1 LLRALDEARFGPART
16 LDLRTGLPTAAAAR
30 RRAEPWLRERQLARA
45 GRVLIITGRGHGSA
59 GGMGIVR
66 REIEVLLAGLRRSG
80 VVSSVHQHTP
90 GSFVVELAPISA
102 LFKVIPRTRRPVS
115 RPRVDAAGLAGLQP
129 DIRREL
135 RRLSELAL
143 AQLGVPASRAFV
155 EDEMLRQF
163 SILASGI
170 SPDEPDREG
179 RLRFMIKASQASLED
194 ES

>member
-1 LLRALDEARFGPART
+1 M
-16 LDLRTGLPTAAAAR
+16 
-30 RRAEPWLRERQLARA
+30 ARA
-45 GRVLIITGRGHGSA
+45 GRVLIITGRGHGSP

-102 LFKVIPRTRRPVS
+102 LFKVMPRTRRSAP
-115 RPRVDAAGLAGLQP
+115 RPRVDATSLAGLQP

-135 RRLSELAL
+135 RRLSELTL

-163 SILASGI
+163 SVLTSGI